1 MKQHILTILGYVVAT
16 LATQATSHFV
26 VFAQHY
32 AAVTH
37 LKAEPVFPLGLLS
50 MVIQGAVLSFV
61 FANSRF
67 AKDSLTNAIKVAWLF
82 GAFLISYIAL
92 AEAAKYSVPSVA
104 TWIAVEIAVGLVQFT
119 LIGIVLWLPHR
130 AHQSA

>member
-1 MKQHILTILGYVVAT
+1 MKQHILTVLGYIVAT

-26 VFAQHY
+26 VFVQHY

-37 LKAEPVFPLGLLS
+37 IKADPIFPLGLLS
-50 MVIQGAVLSFV
+50 MVIQGAALSFV

-67 AKDSLTNAIKVAWLF
+67 ARGSLADAIKVAWLF

-92 AEAAKYSVPSVA
+92 AEAAKYSVPNVA
-104 TWIAVEIAVGLVQFT
+104 SWIAVEIAVGFVQFT
-119 LIGIVLWLPHR
+119 LIGIVLWLAHR
-130 AHQSA
+130 TQRAA